1 MMKVYAEGSG
11 GSDAY
16 TRNEIRRA
24 REAGIPGREAGRL
37 VRTNARSNGRGR
49 RTNRNNYVN
58 RLNRRYGTNL

>member
-1 MMKVYAEGSG
+1 MMKVFAEGG
-11 GSDAY
+11 RGSDAY

-24 REAGIPGREAGRL
+24 TEAGIPARQASRL

-58 RLNRRYGTNL
+58 RLRRMGANI